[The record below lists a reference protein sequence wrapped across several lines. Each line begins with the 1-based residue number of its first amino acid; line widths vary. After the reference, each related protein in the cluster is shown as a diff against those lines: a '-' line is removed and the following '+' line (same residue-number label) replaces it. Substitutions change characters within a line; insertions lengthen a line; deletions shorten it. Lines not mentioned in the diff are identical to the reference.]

1 MINIFLILALL
12 IFIISIYVDRT
23 ENKTKLK
30 EDILDDKKTQFSF
43 KVYAWK
49 QFKKNK
55 VALISL
61 YLLGIL
67 TLIAIFAPF
76 IANEKPIYA
85 VYKGK
90 ALYPVFDEVIYGQGE
105 YIINPKTDKEETI
118 RFNNLDKSFKW
129 KELKYDKVIWA
140 PITFSPHTQDEYN
153 TDYVSPNG
161 KQKYMDYNGEEV
173 ESPTRF
179 RHFLGTDK
187 FGRDLAAGLIHGT
200 RISLK
205 IGLISMGI
213 ASLIGILLGAFAG
226 FFGDRGLKMRRIK
239 YYFTLIGIFLGIFYG
254 YGTRKYS
261 IEEAFNNSTGSG
273 MLELMISLLIFIGV
287 IVIFRLLSRII
298 TLKYL
303 NKEIYVPIDS
313 FVSRGIELLNSIPRL
328 LLIIT
333 VSAVVKEPSIVIIMV
348 IIGLTSWT
356 GIARFTRAEFLRIR
370 SLEYIAASRALGFS
384 STRTIFKHA
393 LPNSLAPVFVS
404 IAFGIASAILIE
416 SGLSFL
422 GIGVPEDV
430 VTWGSLLNLGRQY
443 HEAWW
448 LIIYP
453 GIAIFLTITIYNMIA
468 EASRDALDPKLK
480 S

>member
-1 MINIFLILALL
+1 MNLLIIFSLILFVLSL
-12 IFIISIYVDRT
+12 YKDGYIL
-23 ENKTKLK
+23 NKK
-30 EDILDDKKTQFSF
+30 EQKNEDNKKEQFSF

-55 VALISL
+55 AALIAL
-61 YLLGIL
+61 YLLGLL
-67 TLIAIFAPF
+67 TLVAIFAPF
-76 IANEKPIYA
+76 IANEKPLYA
-85 VYKGK
+85 IYKGK
-90 ALYPVFDEVIYGQGE
+90 VIYPVFDEVLYGEGK
-105 YIINPKTDKEETI
+105 YIINQNSDDEEIIEFNELKT
-118 RFNNLDKSFKW
+118 SFLW
-129 KELKYDKVIWA
+129 KELEYDKVIWA
-140 PITFSPHTQDEYN
+140 PITFSPNTQDEYN
-153 TDYVSPNG
+153 TDYA
-161 KQKYMDYNGEEV
+161 
-173 ESPTRF
+173 SPTDKQQYRNYQGNLVECPKGF
-179 RHFLGTDK
+179 RHFLGTDQM
-187 FGRDLAAGLIHGT
+187 GRDLAAGLIHGT

-213 ASLIGILLGAFAG
+213 ASIIGILLGAFAG

-239 YYFTLIGIFLGIFYG
+239 YYFTLIGIFLGLFYG
-254 YGTRKYS
+254 YGSRKY
-261 IEEAFNNSTGSG
+261 IIQDGFNNGTLSG
-273 MLELMISLLIFIGV
+273 FFELFISLLIFIG
-287 IVIFRLLSRII
+287 IILIFRQLSRLIQI
-298 TLKYL
+298 KSL
-303 NKEIYVPIDS
+303 NKEVTVPIDS

-328 LLIIT
+328 ILIIT
-333 VSAVVKEPSIVIIMV
+333 VSAVVKEPSIIIIMV

-370 SLEYIAASRALGFS
+370 SLEYISASKSLGFS
-384 STRTIFKHA
+384 STRTIFRHA

-422 GIGVPEDV
+422 GIGVPEDI

-448 LIIYP
+448 LIIFP
-453 GIAIFLTITIYNMIA
+453 GIAIFITITIYNMIA